1 MLNKAKGWI
10 TVNKITALR
19 FQKISL
25 RNFRVHTQETF
36 DLGDMTYI
44 TGDNFIGKTSILH
57 GICYALFGV
66 TFFGQTDIDS
76 LRKQNENAVEA
87 SLTFTDQN
95 GQEHTITRTRKG
107 DKTELALDARSLRQ
121 EDISSMLCN
130 KDLFLSMFNPSYLPA
145 MSQQEARAFIEKQLP
160 PVNQPEVL
168 AELSEQEQHCLAD
181 LVITDP
187 VLMLKDYRKAIKE
200 LETEK
205 TKISGQID
213 FVKAAKE
220 TVHQKITETEAE
232 LQRTLEAIDKLTKQ
246 QFEGID
252 RAALQRLLDSQD
264 MDSYQKMQ
272 LELHSVSEK
281 LEQRKNQQYAS
292 SYQSHLAEYDAQ
304 LKMLAAQCKELKA
317 KSEALK
323 PGGQCPVCFNALT
336 AENLSATRT
345 ELSRQY
351 QELVQ
356 RGNQFVAQKKEILD
370 YEQKEREQFLKFQ
383 SEDVEKLSAR
393 LKELQE
399 PMDLPSPEQLAEA
412 KRLLQYGNLSDTD
425 MNELCCLKATLPSLR
440 MELDNLRAQDHLQQL
455 KALVEQQSDLDKKS
469 EETQR
474 IMAALSEYIAKR
486 AELSVKPLDMPNV
499 QIKLWEAAKSTG
511 ELKSTFQFTYKGR
524 NYGSLS
530 LSEQIL
536 AGLELTATLRKLSG
550 IDCPV
555 CVDNKESIGSFGNA
569 VMPSQVIMLQFVKGQ
584 KLNVAYRNIS
594 ENMRKVS

>member
-130 KDLFLSMFNPSYLPA
+130 KDLFLSMLNPSYLPA

-220 TVHQKITETEAE
+220 TVHQKITEAEAE

-252 RAALQRLLDSQD
+252 RAALHHLLDSQD
-264 MDSYQKMQ
+264 TDSYQKMQ
-272 LELHSVSEK
+272 LEFHSVSEK

-304 LKMLAAQCKELKA
+304 LKMLAAQCKELKV

-356 RGNQFVAQKKEILD
+356 RGNQLMAQKKEILD

-393 LKELQE
+393 LKELQK
-399 PMDLPSPEQLAEA
+399 PIDFPSPEQLAEA

-425 MNELCCLKATLPSLR
+425 MNELCCLEATVPSMR
-440 MELDNLRAQDHLQQL
+440 MELDNLRTQDHLQQL
-455 KALVEQQSDLDKKS
+455 KALVEQQADLDKKT

-499 QIKLWEAAKSTG
+499 QIKLWEAVKSTG

-536 AGLELTATLRKLSG
+536 AGLELTAALRKLSG